1 MTFIL
6 EVIFIYLIV
15 QLFQRRKLK
24 QWDKEIAMSTLLY
37 FKLGDHLVELNTSLT
52 ITTKTTTNLICMTI
66 TDTVYS
72 QLWPCRHPA
81 KTDTPIKRTAAKSPA
96 KTNYRRL
103 TEINSRYYGLSL
115 MGTLTR
121 GPKSFRFKGSLTV
134 IAKAIHGIYF
144 NR

>member
-1 MTFIL
+1 MTSIL
-6 EVIFIYLIV
+6 ETIFIFLIV

-52 ITTKTTTNLICMTI
+52 ITTKTTTNFICMTI

-72 QLWPCRHPA
+72 QLWFCRHPA
-81 KTDTPIKRTAAKSPA
+81 ITNTPIKRTAAKSPT
-96 KTNYRRL
+96 KTYYRRL
-103 TEINSRYYGLSL
+103 TETNSRYYGLSL
-115 MGTLTR
+115 MRTLTR
-121 GPKSFRFKGSLTV
+121 GPYSVRFKGSLNV